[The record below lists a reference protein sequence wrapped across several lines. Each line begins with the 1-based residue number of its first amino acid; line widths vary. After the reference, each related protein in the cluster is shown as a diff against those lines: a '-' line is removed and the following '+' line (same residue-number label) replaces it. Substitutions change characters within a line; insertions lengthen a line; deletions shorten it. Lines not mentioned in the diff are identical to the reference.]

1 MIIQE
6 HSPPPKDPSHSKTPT
21 PRFSPHPLLSN
32 FPVFFVVSGRCLC
45 RISPDG
51 RRQEGLS
58 DWQHLRSV
66 PLFRGARGLL
76 SKKWGMCQNLGDFKS
91 MFFVSTKWIA
101 NLRWLKHFGFY
112 FGCAQI
118 WKPPDQIAC
127 RIYIYIYMLVCVL
140 LSLFSPAIRWYHIH
154 LGKS

>member
-1 MIIQE
+1 MVGRCWKTTFHLGRPIFRGYVSFREGTCPCMFLSHRNMIIQE

-21 PRFSPHPLLSN
+21 PSFCPHPLLSN
-32 FPVFFVVSGRCLC
+32 FPLFFVVSGRCLC

-76 SKKWGMCQNLGDFKS
+76 SNKWGMCQKIRQL
-91 MFFVSTKWIA
+91 
-101 NLRWLKHFGFY
+101 
-112 FGCAQI
+112 QI
-118 WKPPDQIAC
+118 H
-127 RIYIYIYMLVCVL
+127 VCW
-140 LSLFSPAIRWYHIH
+140 F
-154 LGKS
+154 